1 MSPSETM
8 ADDVSQR
15 RQDIGHAVRQ
25 RASEGD
31 IGNTMS
37 PSETMGDDVSQ
48 QNDGRISLPV
58 RNTRR
63 INTHLVFDAVRHAGR
78 QRTVDAKSLLLT
90 VYWMMLSQKHHLES
104 TMAARVDEVMG
115 PLGCCHT

>member
-1 MSPSETM
+1 MTATARRELQPHVTMSPSETM
-8 ADDVSQR
+8 ADNVSQR

-48 QNDGRISLPV
+48 QNDGRISLRV

-63 INTHLVFDAVRHAGR
+63 INTHLVFDAVGHAGQ
-78 QRTVDAKSLLLT
+78 QRAVRDRCKVTAVDGVSDDAIT
-90 VYWMMLSQKHHLES
+90 EALS
-104 TMAARVDEVMG
+104 
-115 PLGCCHT
+115 